1 MGSKARIWAGKHL
14 KGNKWNVWSV
24 LLVIEFIFGIAS
36 GVIVTGTGSYEINN
50 QNSLSLLLESALS
63 ILMLPMTIGMVFYLI
78 NLVHGKKFDI
88 EQIFSKYSDIIRIFL
103 VNVLKSSIVT
113 LYTLLLIIPGIIK
126 SIEYAL
132 TDYILADDD
141 FNDLKTKEVLDL
153 SKELMNGHKME
164 YFMLYLYY
172 TLMIFLGVLTL
183 GILWIWTIPEMTI
196 ANVKFATLLF
206 DEYKEKQR

>member
-1 MGSKARIWAGKHL
+1 MGSKARIWVGKHL

-63 ILMLPMTIGMVFYLI
+63 ILMLPMTIGLVFYLI

-103 VNVLKSSIVT
+103 VNVLKSVIVT

-141 FNDLKTKEVLDL
+141 FNDLKTKE
-153 SKELMNGHKME
+153 LMNGHKME

-172 TLMIFLGVLTL
+172 TLMIFLGVLTF

-196 ANVKFATLLF
+196 ANAKFATLLL

>member
-14 KGNKWNVWSV
+14 KGNKLNVWSV

-36 GVIVTGTGSYEINN
+36 GVIVTGTDSYEINN

-103 VNVLKSSIVT
+103 FNVLKSIIFI
-113 LYTLLLIIPGIIK
+113 LFNLLLIIYRIIK
-126 SIEYAL
+126 FI
-132 TDYILADDD
+132 
-141 FNDLKTKEVLDL
+141 
-153 SKELMNGHKME
+153 
-164 YFMLYLYY
+164 
-172 TLMIFLGVLTL
+172 
-183 GILWIWTIPEMTI
+183 
-196 ANVKFATLLF
+196 
-206 DEYKEKQR
+206 

>member
-1 MGSKARIWAGKHL
+1 
-14 KGNKWNVWSV
+14 
-24 LLVIEFIFGIAS
+24 
-36 GVIVTGTGSYEINN
+36 
-50 QNSLSLLLESALS
+50 
-63 ILMLPMTIGMVFYLI
+63 MLPMTIGMVFYLI

-103 VNVLKSSIVT
+103 VNVLKSVIVT

-172 TLMIFLGVLTL
+172 TLMIFLGVLTF

-196 ANVKFATLLF
+196 ANAKFATLLL

>member
-14 KGNKWNVWSV
+14 KGNKLNVWSV

-36 GVIVTGTGSYEINN
+36 GVIVTGTDSYEINN

-63 ILMLPMTIGMVFYLI
+63 ILMLPMTIGLVFYLI

-103 VNVLKSSIVT
+103 VNVLKSIIVT

-172 TLMIFLGVLTL
+172 TLMIFLGILTF

-196 ANVKFATLLF
+196 ANAKFATLLL

>member
-14 KGNKWNVWSV
+14 KGNKLNVWSV

-36 GVIVTGTGSYEINN
+36 GVIVTGTDSYEINN

-103 VNVLKSSIVT
+103 VNVLKSIIVT

-172 TLMIFLGVLTL
+172 TLMIFLGILTF

-196 ANVKFATLLF
+196 ANAKFATLLL